1 VKHVDQEQKRT
12 VNNERVYCVRLDG
25 SQQMMDNVN
34 DVIRI
39 DSAQTV
45 ERRVVNHV
53 RVAVK

>member
-25 SQQMMDNVN
+25 SRQMMDNVN